1 MATDAN
7 HFAARQFR
15 ADVRALAKRLRQ
27 LDPEI
32 KKQAKAKGRQ
42 LVGEPM
48 LAHMQQ
54 AARRS
59 PWYPKIASS
68 LKTTA
73 AATPTIKA
81 TAAPKVFSGGGSTRD
96 VVPGAV
102 WGGGGKSSKAI
113 AATGERR
120 GYRRITTNQF
130 KGTGTDFLFEPVARH
145 SEELLAA
152 WGKVIDAALT
162 ESELD

>member
-7 HFAARQFR
+7 YFAARQFR
-15 ADVRALAKRLRQ
+15 ADVRALAKRFRQ

-59 PWYPKIASS
+59 PWYPKIAS
-68 LKTTA
+68 
-73 AATPTIKA
+73 
-81 TAAPKVFSGGGSTRD
+81 
-96 VVPGAV
+96 
-102 WGGGGKSSKAI
+102 
-113 AATGERR
+113 ATGWCKR
-120 GYRRITTNQF
+120 
-130 KGTGTDFLFEPVARH
+130 
-145 SEELLAA
+145 
-152 WGKVIDAALT
+152 
-162 ESELD
+162 